1 MNSKIK
7 KLKTLLIS
15 TIGLSA
21 IALTAPVALVSCAST
36 AKTESTNP
44 AIINNMSDYTPHTSD
59 EEIVGF
65 HGYTYPANTNFYS
78 FENSISRP
86 ITSSQKSQLM
96 KGLGIE
102 NTLPAANNMKYNT
115 EFENIEILE
124 KLVEDV
130 DFFQETGKNDEFI
143 SHEDLLLDAIDHDNV
158 VTIVGYKEGET
169 DTDEHELVFQM
180 FYDDKN
186 TRNADNILV
195 DSDVFT
201 FRMMFHDDQDEQQ
214 VGRPQPIID
223 FESSSSVVS
232 SATKDDNGYTY
243 PTNTK
248 IHKYELIEHIKLTKE
263 QKELIFNNLSLSQAT
278 TEKKTRYNYNFKN
291 VKMFEEII
299 KDKTF
304 KNTITNSTLSSDQ
317 INTSVIPSNDLL
329 SYVGFRNKEETSE
342 TYDELLLQV
351 FPDMNNN
358 KSWSNSTTDVFM
370 LSIKFD
376 EELPKNIVA
385 LDNNVKVLTEQLI
398 HDNGYTFPKDTRI
411 HEYSYEKNSEL
422 SSEIKQQLKTA
433 LSLED
438 TMTDQKTKYN
448 KNFRDVNILKAIIQ
462 DKTFIGETI
471 SNNLNFNNINS
482 NIIENLHVKSY
493 VGFRDKTD
501 TKKEYDEIVV
511 QIFPD
516 MNNNKT
522 WFDKTTDVFMLS
534 LKYYNDEQPDTIIN
548 FEEKAFTTNKETMG
562 DNGYKY
568 PQNTKLHTYS
578 ATIDKELT
586 NDQKRSIIQ
595 SLKLNDELSKD
606 KRTYYNNNFRDSDIL
621 KELIKD
627 LTFTNVMT
635 KSTIKGTDIKTDI
648 IKNRNLFSQ
657 IGFND
662 KRISRRNNDEI
673 YVYVNPKLD
682 ENKTWK
688 NNKTDVFS
696 LIISFK

>member
-7 KLKTLLIS
+7 KLKALLIS

-36 AKTESTNP
+36 SQTESTNP
-44 AIINNMSDYTPHTSD
+44 PIINNMSDYTPHTSNK
-59 EEIVGF
+59 EIIGF

-78 FENSISRP
+78 FENSVSRP

-102 NTLPAANNMKYNT
+102 NTKPAANNMKYNT
-115 EFENIEILE
+115 KFENIEILE

-130 DFFQETGKNDEFI
+130 DFLQETGKNDEFI
-143 SHEDLLLDAIDHDNV
+143 SHENLLLDSIDHDNV
-158 VTIVGYKEGET
+158 VTIVGYKEGKT

-180 FYDDKN
+180 FYDEQN
-186 TRNADNILV
+186 ARNADNILI

-201 FRMMFHDDQDEQQ
+201 FRMMFHDDQNEQQ
-214 VGRPQPIID
+214 AGRPQPIID

-243 PTNTK
+243 PANTK
-248 IHKYELIEHIKLTKE
+248 IHKYELTENIKLTID
-263 QKELIFNNLSLSQAT
+263 QKTQIFNNLSLSQAT
-278 TEKKTRYNYNFKN
+278 SEKKTRYNYNFKN
-291 VKMFEEII
+291 VKMFEDII
-299 KDKTF
+299 KGKTF
-304 KNTITNSTLSSDQ
+304 KNTITNSTLSADQ
-317 INTSVIPSNDLL
+317 INTSVIPSDDLL

-358 KSWSNSTTDVFM
+358 KSWNNSTTDVFM

-376 EELPKNIVA
+376 EELPKNIVEW
-385 LDNNVKVLTEQLI
+385 DNNATVLTKELI
-398 HDNGYTFPKDTRI
+398 HDNGYKFPENTRI
-411 HEYSYEKNSEL
+411 HEYSYEKISDL
-422 SSEIKQQLKTA
+422 SSETKEKIKTA
-433 LSLED
+433 LSLNNE
-438 TMTDQKTKYN
+438 MTDQKTKYN

-471 SNNLNFNNINS
+471 SNNLNFNDIS
-482 NIIENLHVKSY
+482 ANIIENSHLKSY
-493 VGFRDKTD
+493 VGFRDKTE

-534 LKYYNDEQPDTIIN
+534 LKYYNDEQPDSIIN
-548 FEEKAFTTNKETMG
+548 FEQTGFTTSKETIG

-568 PQNTKLHTYS
+568 PQNTKMHTYS

-586 NDQKRSIIQ
+586 NDEKREIIQ

-606 KRTYYNNNFRDSDIL
+606 KRTYYNNNFRDSDIF
-621 KELIKD
+621 KKLIKD
-627 LTFTNVMT
+627 LTFKNVMT
-635 KSTIKGTDIKTDI
+635 NKTISANDIKTDI

-662 KRISRRNNDEI
+662 KRISRKRNDEI

-688 NNKTDVFS
+688 DNKTDVFS
-696 LIISFK
+696 LAISFK